1 MFTIGDLV
9 SADGQA
15 EFRNDV
21 QLDAYDNPQ
30 QNLALLRSYLFS
42 TAAPERGRSA
52 VRSISSIGLLE
63 EIVEAFLRDRLENR
77 LVAIA
82 NYGHGKTHLALALAN
97 FFSRSFGSEEIT
109 TLLNKINHSVA
120 DPARS
125 AQIASFKEINGEFL
139 VIRLRGDIPRSL
151 REQFLTGLEQSLTEH
166 SSTVGAQ
173 LPFWY
178 TIVEDSLNRLNEKD
192 RERADAFLGPELDVQ
207 RLIDQ
212 VRSRRDVYDLCVRL
226 FTHLHN
232 IPPDLKGAVSLR
244 DMVNWVVQS
253 FCGVNRPLRG
263 VLILFDEFSAYVQRY
278 AMRNAAGELQ
288 DLLNGVD
295 NQRGKVVFLAFAQHD
310 PNTVADNMLVHS
322 QVRDG
327 LKKELTRLPRKLELH
342 SLLESVI
349 DAYLKQHDAN
359 WKVFIE
365 TNQVQTDLLL
375 ATGAVNRYFDE
386 RYGQT
391 LRWSP
396 DQVRTRLTKG
406 CFPLHPLT
414 TAFLS
419 CIKLDVAA
427 DMGTPR
433 RTLGFVFDQLNARRH
448 QPALVNKS
456 INWILPIELVDYFE
470 AGLAGEYYKTY
481 EDARRIAHT
490 VAHGVGES
498 LIKARLLQQVA
509 GLVYAGEDQ
518 VQLLAELAGL
528 DPSKAQMALDKLV
541 AAHAIRHDVI
551 RKAYEFWTI
560 GSVNPEQL
568 ERLLSRQME
577 YLPFDQR
584 ALEQLSHE
592 ISDHNKSTGFGKVS
606 VSVAWGNETDWA
618 AREFILTR
626 EFCTADVLREIT
638 PVFQIR
644 SNDFKEGMRGAL
656 VWYLA
661 RNEDDIAWFRS
672 NMPGILDN
680 AFISDS
686 PIPIVCV
693 APREPHPEVI
703 EAFQRM
709 RALKQ
714 LTRADQQ
721 KVGQELYNSE
731 LEHAVAALT
740 DSLPRMQDNV
750 ARAYDVT
757 RQTGELIVPLAYRAP
772 INALPGLSIH
782 GVLSECY
789 KLAYRFSPPEFFNQY
804 QVTNAKL
811 RNAVKTVAVQLLRGA
826 GPNLR
831 DNASSEPVARDLCE
845 KLLSAKW
852 RLLTSDYR
860 LQKPT
865 DSRVQRAW
873 LFLDQTFE
881 PSKGEVRIRDGLIP
895 LFNTPYG
902 YDFNTVT
909 LLFCAWFGANA
920 HDLRL
925 TVAGQNAPAS
935 RLAQWL
941 NSPQEFVRRSIVTHN
956 PALARREPGGA
967 TREIRMLVDRIM
979 TTPEASVTHED
990 AEQMQ
995 IKLSEYIADERNDR
1009 GMHDSA
1015 RNAAE
1020 RLRAARVVAQQYEKQ
1035 VRSISQTI
1043 NTESNIERLLNAR
1056 NSINEL
1062 PRLGIVSTT
1071 AAQPMTLQEQLARR
1085 LRSTVEASCQRY
1097 EVISNRTQ
1105 LELHRTHLD
1114 QLRTQLQHHGQSE
1127 FLPRANLAMDNLA
1140 RQAERLEL
1148 DEREDSIRIRIQA
1161 LDERAR
1167 LRTLYESRDWLEA
1180 IFSHSQQTLDMR
1192 DKRLATINSKIADL
1206 ERRIVDLQTSLSEID
1221 SKEALDAWRRR
1232 SDRTEREYQD
1242 TPYQDQLAQLQLQ
1255 AEPLQAY
1262 FAEIGGIASLQLVNP
1277 QEAATA
1283 KQQLAD
1289 LEQRYGGVVGAK
1301 AIAMIA
1307 ETRKIIQHREHK
1319 RKEAAMAILAQLEAT
1334 YRARASLIEVKSK
1347 LESVPSFLPNEG
1359 IVRWQTLNAKVQN
1372 QLDRD
1377 QVTQIE
1383 MRFRQIMDV
1392 SQRVECINRLQ
1403 SIMNEATQPPTQGVE
1418 GNNHVSDAA

>member
-42 TAAPERGRSA
+42 TAAPERSRSA

-97 FFSRSFGSEEIT
+97 FFSRPFGSEEIT
-109 TLLNKINHSVA
+109 TLLKKINHSVA

-125 AQIASFKEINGEFL
+125 AQITSFKEINGEFL
-139 VIRLRGDIPRSL
+139 VIRLRGDVPRSL
-151 REQFLTGLEQSLTEH
+151 REQFLTGLERSLTEH
-166 SSTVGAQ
+166 SSTAGAQ

-178 TIVEDSLNRLNEKD
+178 TTVEDSLNRLNEKD

-232 IPPDLKGAVSLR
+232 IPPDLRGAVSLR

-310 PNTVADNMLVHS
+310 PDTVADNMLVHS

-365 TNQVQTDLLL
+365 ADQVQTGLLL
-375 ATGAVNRYFDE
+375 ATAAVNRYFDE

-391 LRWSP
+391 LRWSI

-419 CIKLDVAA
+419 YIKLDVAA
-427 DMGTPR
+427 DIGTPR

-470 AGLAGEYYKTY
+470 AGLAGEHYKTY
-481 EDARRIAHT
+481 EDACRIAHT
-490 VAHGVGES
+490 VAPGVGES

-518 VQLLAELAGL
+518 VLFLAEVAGL
-528 DPSKAQMALDKLV
+528 DRSEAQAALNKLV
-541 AAHAIRHDVI
+541 FNRVIRHDVI
-551 RKAYEFWTI
+551 RNAYEFWTI
-560 GSVNPEQL
+560 GSANPEHL

-577 YLPFDQR
+577 YLPFDQG
-584 ALEQLSHE
+584 ALEQLSRE
-592 ISDHNKSTGFGKVS
+592 VSDHNKSTGFGKVP
-606 VSVAWGNETDWA
+606 VSIAWGNETDWA
-618 AREFILTR
+618 AWEFILTR
-626 EFCTADVLREIT
+626 EFCTTDVLREIT

-656 VWYLA
+656 IWYLA

-693 APREPHPEVI
+693 TPREPHPEVI

-731 LEHAVAALT
+731 LEHAVTALT

-750 ARAYDVT
+750 TRAYDVT
-757 RQTGELIVPLAYRAP
+757 RQIGELIVPLAYRAT
-772 INALPGLSIH
+772 INGLPGLSIRR
-782 GVLSECY
+782 VLSECY
-789 KLAYRFSPPEFFNQY
+789 KLAYQLSPPEFFTQY
-804 QVTNAKL
+804 PISNTKL
-811 RNAVKTVAVQLLRGA
+811 RNAVKTAATQLLRGA

-831 DNASSEPVARDLCE
+831 DAVSSEPVSRELCE
-845 KLLSAKW
+845 KMLSAKW

-860 LQKPT
+860 LQRPT
-865 DSRVQRAW
+865 DSKIQRAW

-935 RLAQWL
+935 RLAEWL

-956 PALARREPGGA
+956 PALARREPGEA
-967 TREIRMLVDRIM
+967 TREIRMLVDRII
-979 TTPEASVTHED
+979 TTPEASVTHEN
-990 AEQMQ
+990 AEQMH
-995 IKLSEYIADERNDR
+995 IKLSEYIADERNDS
-1009 GMHDSA
+1009 GMRDSA
-1015 RNAAE
+1015 RSAIE
-1020 RLRAARVVAQQYEKQ
+1020 RLRAARVAAQEYEKQ
-1035 VRSISQTI
+1035 ARLISQTI
-1043 NTESNIERLLNAR
+1043 NTESDIEKLLSAR
-1056 NSINEL
+1056 NGISKL
-1062 PRLGIVSTT
+1062 PRLGIVLTT
-1071 AAQPMTLQEQLARR
+1071 AAQPMALQEQLAQR
-1085 LRSTVEASCQRY
+1085 LRSTVEASCRRH
-1097 EVISNRTQ
+1097 EIISSRTQ
-1105 LELHRTHLD
+1105 LDLHRTHLD
-1114 QLRTQLQHHGQSE
+1114 KLRTQLQHHGQSE
-1127 FLPRANLAMDNLA
+1127 FLPRVDLAIDNLTS
-1140 RQAERLEL
+1140 QAERLEL
-1148 DEREDSIRIRIQA
+1148 EEREDSIRIRIQTQ
-1161 LDERAR
+1161 DERAR
-1167 LRTLYESRDWLEA
+1167 LRTLYESRDWLEML
-1180 IFSHSQQTLDMR
+1180 SSPSQMTLDMR
-1192 DKRLATINSKIADL
+1192 DKRLAIIKAKIAYL
-1206 ERRIVDLQTSLSEID
+1206 ERQITNLQANLGEID
-1221 SKEALDAWRRR
+1221 SQEALDAWHR
-1232 SDRTEREYQD
+1232 SADKMERDYQE
-1242 TPYQDQLAQLQLQ
+1242 TPYQAQIEQLGIR
-1255 AEPLQAY
+1255 AEPLRTY
-1262 FAEIGGIASLQLVNP
+1262 FAEVGRIQNLRLTNP
-1277 QEAATA
+1277 QEVASA

-1289 LEQRYGGVVGAK
+1289 LEQRYRETVGTK
-1301 AIAMIA
+1301 ALAMIA
-1307 ETRKIIQHREHK
+1307 EARKTVQDREYK
-1319 RKEAAMAILAQLEAT
+1319 RGQDAMALLTQLEAA
-1334 YRARASLIEVKSK
+1334 YRARASLVEIKSK
-1347 LESVPSFLPNEG
+1347 LESVPPFLSDEG
-1359 IVRWQTLNAKVQN
+1359 VVRWRKLNEQVQD
-1372 QLDRD
+1372 QLDRN
-1377 QVTQIE
+1377 QVAQIE
-1383 MRFRQIMDV
+1383 LYFRKIVDV
-1392 SQRVECINRLQ
+1392 NKRMECINLLQ
-1403 SIMNEATQPPTQGVE
+1403 SIMNQTTQPLPPGVE
-1418 GNNHVSDAA
+1418 KKHHV